1 MERIPNSRFQIPNYA
16 YQHLGYPQVPVRAHA
31 SRVKSLV
38 AAAIFGIG
46 ATSVAVPQ
54 PAAVS
59 AIRTSRA
66 ARATY
71 LARANI
77 WRDPGTLSAAEVLE
91 GSERGLPYTFEQAA
105 TDTGLGCTF
114 TQPGKDIGGGSA
126 KFLCRTAD
134 GRDLRV
140 KYWDPESGR
149 GNREVFATVAASRL
163 MWALGFNAVP
173 ALPLNVRCDR
183 CPENPHEGTG
193 GVRTRRYVAMVQAPW
208 PTPVILSGGDINQ
221 GWSWKDLDSAIESLP
236 TGPERVRQRTHFDA
250 LTLLG
255 VFVQHGDRKSGQQ
268 RLYCDSPADTAAGNA
283 TAARADAT
291 GLTLVERAAGSACA
305 TPAVAI
311 VDVGAT
317 FGGAGRTS
325 NDTTAS
331 MNLDEWR
338 RKRVFAD
345 ARGDECRGE
354 LTVSL
359 KAGQDGEGDPRIS
372 EEGRSFLVEQ
382 LHRLTPDHVRAI
394 FKAARVDELTSRSS
408 HHSVEGAGG
417 VDAWVAAFQDKVRQ
431 IESRR
436 CSPAD

>member
-1 MERIPNSRFQIPNYA
+1 
-16 YQHLGYPQVPVRAHA
+16 LGISAA
-31 SRVKSLV
+31 S
-38 AAAIFGIG
+38 IG
-46 ATSVAVPQ
+46 VPQ

-66 ARATY
+66 ARAAY

-77 WRDPGTLSAAEVLE
+77 WRDPGTPSAADVLE
-91 GSERGLPYTFEQAA
+91 GPERGLPYTFEQAA
-105 TDTGLGCTF
+105 TDAGIGCTF

-173 ALPLNVRCDR
+173 ALPINVRCDR
-183 CPENPHEGTG
+183 CPENPHQGAG
-193 GVRTRRYVAMVQAPW
+193 AVSTRRYVAMVQAPW
-208 PTPVILSGGDINQ
+208 PTPVILSGDDINQ
-221 GWSWKDLDSAIESLP
+221 GWAWRDLDSAIQSLAP
-236 TGPERVRQRTHFDA
+236 GPERVRQRTHFDA

-255 VFVQHGDRKSGQQ
+255 VFVQHGDRKSPQQ
-268 RLYCDSPADTAAGNA
+268 RLYCDAPVDTAAGNA
-283 TAARADAT
+283 IAARRDT
-291 GLTLVERAAGSACA
+291 TPTLIEHTDGSACA
-305 TPAVAI
+305 TPAVTIA
-311 VDVGAT
+311 DVGAT

-325 NDTTAS
+325 NDTTAT
-331 MNLDEWR
+331 MNLDEWQ

-359 KAGQDGEGDPRIS
+359 KAGQDGEGHPRIS

-394 FKAARVDELTSRSS
+394 FKAARVEELTSRSS
-408 HHSVEGAGG
+408 HHSVEGAGS